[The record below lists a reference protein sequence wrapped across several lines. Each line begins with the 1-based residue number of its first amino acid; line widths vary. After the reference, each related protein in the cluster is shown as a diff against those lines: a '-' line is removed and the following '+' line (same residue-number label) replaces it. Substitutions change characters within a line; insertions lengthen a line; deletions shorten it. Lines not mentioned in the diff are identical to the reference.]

1 MRRDKE
7 TFLMPRYELM
17 YILASS
23 VSDDQVPATAQ
34 SIEQFV
40 TDNGGT
46 EISHEQL
53 GKKKLA
59 YPIKKTRNGH
69 YGVITFTAEGK
80 GVNTLDEKL
89 RTQKATIIRHIMVN
103 IDEHLEHLEKDKE
116 AQAKMNRNR
125 PPEAIAADKAKE
137 EAVAAPGTQPMP
149 NAKPARQSAKPKE
162 EKVKPVVTEEVLD
175 EEIEKALNEDITI

>member
-1 MRRDKE
+1 
-7 TFLMPRYELM
+7 MPRYELM

-23 VSDDQVPATAQ
+23 VSDDQVPTTAQ
-34 SIEQFV
+34 TIEQYV
-40 TDNGGT
+40 TNNGGT

-80 GVNTLDEKL
+80 GVNDLDAKI
-89 RTQKATIIRHIMVN
+89 RTQKATIIRHIIVN
-103 IDEHLEHLEKDKE
+103 IDEHLERLEKDKE

-125 PPEAIAADKAKE
+125 PPEAIAADNSE
-137 EAVAAPGTQPMP
+137 PVVPE
-149 NAKPARQSAKPKE
+149 AKPAKPVREAAAPKPAKPKT
-162 EKVKPVVTEEVLD
+162 VVTEAALE
-175 EEIEKALNEDITI
+175 EEIEKALSEDITK

>member
-1 MRRDKE
+1 
-7 TFLMPRYELM
+7 MPRYELM

-23 VSDDQVPATAQ
+23 VSDDQVPTTAQ
-34 SIEQFV
+34 TIEQFV

-69 YGVITFTAEGK
+69 YGVITFTAEGN
-80 GVNTLDEKL
+80 GVNTLDAKL

-103 IDEHLEHLEKDKE
+103 IDEHLERLEKDKE

-125 PPEAIAADKAKE
+125 PPEAIAADNSEPVVPEAK
-137 EAVAAPGTQPMP
+137 PS
-149 NAKPARQSAKPKE
+149 KPARATATATATSAAPAKPKT
-162 EKVKPVVTEEVLD
+162 VVTEAVLD
-175 EEIEKALNEDITI
+175 EEIEKALSEDITK

>member
-1 MRRDKE
+1 
-7 TFLMPRYELM
+7 M

-23 VSDDQVPATAQ
+23 VSDDQIPETTQ
-34 SIEQFV
+34 NIEQFV

-46 EISHEQL
+46 EIAHENL

-80 GVNTLDEKL
+80 GVNALDAKL
-89 RTQKATIIRHIMVN
+89 RTQKSTVIRHIIVN
-103 IDEHLEHLEKDKE
+103 IDEHLERLGKDAE

-125 PPEAIAADKAKE
+125 PPEAIAADAAAQVGNTEVKTEAKPKVE
-137 EAVAAPGTQPMP
+137 
-149 NAKPARQSAKPKE
+149 KPARVEAPAKPKT
-162 EKVKPVVTEEVLD
+162 VVTEEVLD
-175 EEIEKALNEDITI
+175 DEIEKALNEDITK

>member
-1 MRRDKE
+1 
-7 TFLMPRYELM
+7 MPRYELM

-23 VSDDQVPATAQ
+23 VSDDQVPTTAQ
-34 SIEQFV
+34 TIEQYV

-69 YGVITFTAEGK
+69 YGTIVFTAEGK
-80 GVNTLDEKL
+80 GVNSLDAKI
-89 RTQKATIIRHIMVN
+89 RTQKSTIIRHIIVN
-103 IDEHLEHLEKDKE
+103 IDEHLERLEKDKD

-125 PPEAIAADKAKE
+125 PPEAIAADNSEPVVPEAKPTPKPVRE
-137 EAVAAPGTQPMP
+137 VAAPK
-149 NAKPARQSAKPKE
+149 AEKPKA
-162 EKVKPVVTEEVLD
+162 VVTEEVLD
-175 EEIEKALNEDITI
+175 EEIEKALSEDITK

>member
-1 MRRDKE
+1 
-7 TFLMPRYELM
+7 MPRYELM

-23 VSDDQVPATAQ
+23 VSDDQVPETAQ
-34 SIEQFV
+34 TIEQYV

-80 GVNTLDEKL
+80 GVNTLDAKL
-89 RTQKATIIRHIMVN
+89 RTQKATVIRHILVN
-103 IDEHLEHLEKDKE
+103 IDEHLERLEKDKE

-125 PPEAIAADKAKE
+125 PPEAIAADNSEPVVPEPK
-137 EAVAAPGTQPMP
+137 V
-149 NAKPARQSAKPKE
+149 AKPAKPAAPAKPKT
-162 EKVKPVVTEEVLD
+162 VVTEEVLD
-175 EEIEKALNEDITI
+175 EEIEKALNEDITK

>member
-1 MRRDKE
+1 
-7 TFLMPRYELM
+7 MPRYELM

-34 SIEQFV
+34 TIEQYV

-69 YGVITFTAEGK
+69 YGTIVFTAEGK
-80 GVNTLDEKL
+80 GVNSLDAKI
-89 RTQKATIIRHIMVN
+89 RTQKATIIRHIIVN
-103 IDEHLEHLEKDKE
+103 IDEHLERLEKDKE

-125 PPEAIAADKAKE
+125 PPEAIAADNSE
-137 EAVAAPGTQPMP
+137 QVVPE
-149 NAKPARQSAKPKE
+149 AKPASKPAPKAEKPKT
-162 EKVKPVVTEEVLD
+162 VVTEEVLD
-175 EEIEKALNEDITI
+175 EEIEKALSEDITK

>member
-1 MRRDKE
+1 
-7 TFLMPRYELM
+7 MPRYELM

-34 SIEQFV
+34 TIEQYV

-46 EISHEQL
+46 EITHEQL

-69 YGVITFTAEGK
+69 YGTIVFTAEGK
-80 GVNTLDEKL
+80 GVNSLDAKI
-89 RTQKATIIRHIMVN
+89 RTQKATIIRHIIVN
-103 IDEHLEHLEKDKE
+103 IDEHLERLEKDKE

-125 PPEAIAADKAKE
+125 PPEAIAADNSEQPAPEAKVAKPTPKPIR
-137 EAVAAPGTQPMP
+137 EAAAPAPK
-149 NAKPARQSAKPKE
+149 AEKPKT
-162 EKVKPVVTEEVLD
+162 VVTEEVLD
-175 EEIEKALNEDITI
+175 EEIEKALSEDITK

>member
-1 MRRDKE
+1 
-7 TFLMPRYELM
+7 MPRYELM

-23 VSDDQVPATAQ
+23 VSDDQIPATTQ
-34 SIEQFV
+34 GIEQFV

-69 YGVITFTAEGK
+69 YGVITFTAAGK
-80 GVNTLDEKL
+80 GVNDLDAKI
-89 RTQKATIIRHIMVN
+89 RTQKSTIIRHIIVN
-103 IDEHLEHLEKDKE
+103 IDEHLERLEKDKE

-125 PPEAIAADKAKE
+125 PPEAIAADKAKDAE
-137 EAVAAPGTQPMP
+137 TPAPGT
-149 NAKPARQSAKPKE
+149 QSAKPKAVATPE
-162 EKVKPVVTEEVLD
+162 VKEKPVVTEAVLD
-175 EEIEKALNEDITI
+175 DEIEKALNEDITK

>member
-1 MRRDKE
+1 
-7 TFLMPRYELM
+7 MPRYELM

-23 VSDDQVPATAQ
+23 VSDDQVPTTAQ
-34 SIEQFV
+34 TIEQFV

-80 GVNTLDEKL
+80 GVNTLDAKL
-89 RTQKATIIRHIMVN
+89 RTQKATIIRHIIVN
-103 IDEHLEHLEKDKE
+103 IDEHLERLEKDKV

-125 PPEAIAADKAKE
+125 PPEAIAADNSEPVVPEVKA
-137 EAVAAPGTQPMP
+137 T
-149 NAKPARQSAKPKE
+149 KPARATGTTATPTPAP
-162 EKVKPVVTEEVLD
+162 EKQKTVVTEAVLD
-175 EEIEKALNEDITI
+175 EEIEKALSEDITK

>member
-1 MRRDKE
+1 
-7 TFLMPRYELM
+7 MPRYELM

-34 SIEQFV
+34 TIEQYV

-46 EISHEQL
+46 EITHEQL

-69 YGVITFTAEGK
+69 YGTIVFTAEGK
-80 GVNTLDEKL
+80 GVNSLDAKI
-89 RTQKATIIRHIMVN
+89 RTQKATIIRHIIVN
-103 IDEHLEHLEKDKE
+103 IDEHLERLEKDKE

-125 PPEAIAADKAKE
+125 PPEAIAADNSEQVVPEVKPASKPAPKA
-137 EAVAAPGTQPMP
+137 AAP
-149 NAKPARQSAKPKE
+149 APAPKAEKPKT
-162 EKVKPVVTEEVLD
+162 VVTEEVLD
-175 EEIEKALNEDITI
+175 EEIEKALSEDITK

>member
-1 MRRDKE
+1 
-7 TFLMPRYELM
+7 MPRYELM

-23 VSDDQVPATAQ
+23 VSDDQIPQTTQ
-34 SIEQFV
+34 GIEQFV
-40 TDNGGT
+40 VDNGGS
-46 EISHEQL
+46 EISHEEL

-80 GVNTLDEKL
+80 GVNALDAKL
-89 RTQKATIIRHIMVN
+89 RTQKATIIRHIIVN
-103 IDEHLEHLEKDKE
+103 IDEHLVRLEKDKE

-137 EAVAAPGTQPMP
+137 AEAATPSAPAT
-149 NAKPARQSAKPKE
+149 KPAREPKAPKEDKPKT
-162 EKVKPVVTEEVLD
+162 VVTEEVLD
-175 EEIEKALNEDITI
+175 EEIEKALNEDITK

>member
-1 MRRDKE
+1 
-7 TFLMPRYELM
+7 MPRYELM

-23 VSDDQVPATAQ
+23 VSDDQVPSTAQ
-34 SIEQFV
+34 AIEQFV

-46 EISHEQL
+46 EMSHEQL

-80 GVNTLDEKL
+80 GVNALDAKL
-89 RTQKATIIRHIMVN
+89 RTQKATVIRHIIVN
-103 IDEHLEHLEKDKE
+103 IDEHLERLEKDKE

-125 PPEAIAADKAKE
+125 PADKIAQDNSE
-137 EAVAAPGTQPMP
+137 QTIPAAPEPKVE
-149 NAKPARQSAKPKE
+149 KPAKAKT
-162 EKVKPVVTEEVLD
+162 VVTEENLD
-175 EEIEKALNEDITI
+175 DEIEKALSEDITK

>member
-1 MRRDKE
+1 
-7 TFLMPRYELM
+7 M

-23 VSDDQVPATAQ
+23 VSDDQVPETAQ
-34 SIEQFV
+34 TLEQYV

-80 GVNTLDEKL
+80 GVNTLDAKL
-89 RTQKATIIRHIMVN
+89 RTQKATVIRHIMVN
-103 IDEHLEHLEKDKE
+103 IDEHLERLEKDKE

-125 PPEAIAADKAKE
+125 PPEAIAADNSVQEAPEVKA
-137 EAVAAPGTQPMP
+137 
-149 NAKPARQSAKPKE
+149 AKPARPTTSATKPAKPKT
-162 EKVKPVVTEEVLD
+162 VVTEAALE
-175 EEIEKALNEDITI
+175 EEIEKALSEDITK